1 MTWWTVWWGWVLGGL
16 LIAFLEVLAPAQIF
30 LGFAF
35 GAVATGLILLA
46 GGPIAGALAGS
57 MALTLLVFS
66 ALSLISWIV
75 LRRVLGVRAGQI
87 KIVDEDIND
96 Q

>member
-30 LGFAF
+30 LGFAV
-35 GAVATGLILLA
+35 GAIITGLILLA
-46 GGPIAGALAGS
+46 GGPVAAALTGS

-66 ALSLISWIV
+66 GLSLVSWIV
-75 LRRVLGVRAGQI
+75 LRRVLGVRNGQI
-87 KIVDEDIND
+87 KIVEEDINEN
-96 Q
+96 